1 MRLFGTFIRLV
12 AAVTAAIVFSS
23 CGNREAGR
31 IMDSAEDVMWTMP
44 DSALAALESIDTL
57 TLKTKAQRAR
67 HSLLYTMAL
76 DRNQIDTSDI
86 RVVRP
91 AARYYER
98 HGSREDK
105 MKMYYYLGTVQQN
118 AGDLESA
125 ISSYIRAKEFS
136 SGSENMV
143 FRGLISSAV
152 ADVYSR
158 GNNYIESLKYANDAL
173 ALFSEA
179 EDSLM
184 MWRTT
189 GKIISLYVDMRDYE
203 RADSLFAVFFSL
215 PCRDSSLYA
224 RQLMN
229 EALSCLWRPIPE
241 PDRSEELFLKADK
254 FSGDP
259 TPTDY
264 CAYAYSLEL
273 QGNSRAADGIISQL
287 VSQGC
292 PLDVLDVWMY
302 RICRHRGEYKKALYY
317 LEQSVTER
325 EDEVFATVNQSVVLA
340 RSDYYENKSL
350 LLDKDRRLQRQM
362 KWLVYLAGL
371 IVVASVLGVYLKRR
385 MEWLCQVEEMSR
397 INENVNRLLSEE
409 TVTNEDY
416 RRRLEAME
424 KKQTGLVDR
433 ETAIRSL
440 RSRYIKAYRSR
451 LDKLVVLCAEYW
463 ESFGKSSDME
473 RVYRT
478 VGRVVSEFEE
488 GGLGKLEEMV
498 DEGLDG
504 IMSKLKSDIPGLT
517 EKERR
522 FIIFQILGFDAKT
535 MSRVI
540 GYSVDS
546 VYTKRNRLK
555 KKIQSIESENRDLY
569 AEVLFG

>member
-1 MRLFGTFIRLV
+1 
-12 AAVTAAIVFSS
+12 
-23 CGNREAGR
+23 
-31 IMDSAEDVMWTMP
+31 
-44 DSALAALESIDTL
+44 
-57 TLKTKAQRAR
+57 
-67 HSLLYTMAL
+67 
-76 DRNQIDTSDI
+76 
-86 RVVRP
+86 
-91 AARYYER
+91 
-98 HGSREDK
+98 
-105 MKMYYYLGTVQQN
+105 
-118 AGDLESA
+118 
-125 ISSYIRAKEFS
+125 
-136 SGSENMV
+136 
-143 FRGLISSAV
+143 
-152 ADVYSR
+152 
-158 GNNYIESLKYANDAL
+158 
-173 ALFSEA
+173 
-179 EDSLM
+179 
-184 MWRTT
+184 
-189 GKIISLYVDMRDYE
+189 
-203 RADSLFAVFFSL
+203 
-215 PCRDSSLYA
+215 
-224 RQLMN
+224 
-229 EALSCLWRPIPE
+229 
-241 PDRSEELFLKADK
+241 
-254 FSGDP
+254 
-259 TPTDY
+259 
-264 CAYAYSLEL
+264 
-273 QGNSRAADGIISQL
+273 
-287 VSQGC
+287 
-292 PLDVLDVWMY
+292 
-302 RICRHRGEYKKALYY
+302 
-317 LEQSVTER
+317 
-325 EDEVFATVNQSVVLA
+325 
-340 RSDYYENKSL
+340 
-350 LLDKDRRLQRQM
+350 M